1 MLTKGKDI
9 ASPYCPLVVFT
20 NVLMS
25 LLVISEEQNAN
36 TGNWQKK
43 NIRLGDYIGQTAAL
57 PEETNTK
64 A

>member
-43 NIRLGDYIGQTAAL
+43 VSA
-57 PEETNTK
+57 
-64 A
+64 